1 MKAEDLG
8 IWEAYIRA
16 DYHVGFPENQIT
28 LRVGERATGLSR
40 LAPGAETGQ
49 LFNEETSWAYLTAW
63 NPGSVIQMD
72 FVNRQKQE
80 ELELFLRG
88 AGYAVLPGVAR
99 DPRGEWPDEESIL
112 VFGLG
117 WEKALLLGRKFNQN
131 AILAGLGEET
141 VQLLRC

>member
-1 MKAEDLG
+1 MKPEELG
-8 IWEAYIRA
+8 VWGAYIQA
-16 DYHVGFPENQIT
+16 DYWVGHPTDRI
-28 LRVGERATGLSR
+28 LLKVGKPALGLAR
-40 LAPGAETGQ
+40 LAPDSVSGPFTP
-49 LFNEETSWAYLTAW
+49 ETSWAFLTAW
-63 NPGSVIQMD
+63 NPWSEIQME

-88 AGYAVLPGVAR
+88 AGYAVLPAIAR
-99 DPRGEWPDEESIL
+99 DPRGDWPDEEGIL
-112 VFGLG
+112 VFELG

>member
-1 MKAEDLG
+1 MKPEALG

-16 DYHVGFPENQIT
+16 DYYVGFPDNR
-28 LRVGERATGLSR
+28 LLLKVGEPAAGLAR
-40 LAPGAETGQ
+40 LAPDSPHGPFGH
-49 LFNEETSWAYLTAW
+49 ETSWAYLTAW
-63 NPGSVIQMD
+63 NPGSEIQMD

-80 ELELFLRG
+80 ELELYLRG
-88 AGYAVLPGVAR
+88 AGYSVLPGFAR
-99 DPRGEWPDEESIL
+99 DPRGEWPDEDCIL